1 MHGARLLDD
10 EAGLLKTPEAADDL
24 HQVPVFRLRGLVEPE
39 PLAQNLSDRPR
50 AWGGIGG
57 TVELLGLPLR
67 CRGNRLKQLLV
78 RELEPCRRLRL
89 GLGVQLVDAAGRPRR
104 NGAPCVFRKVQDGL
118 RPAN

>member
-1 MHGARLLDD
+1 MERVSWTTRPAFSR
-10 EAGLLKTPEAADDL
+10 
-24 HQVPVFRLRGLVEPE
+24 RLRPPTTCIRCRCSGLRELVEPE
-39 PLAQNLSDRPR
+39 PLAQNLSDRSR
-50 AWGGIGG
+50 ACGGIGG